1 LVFQVDWHARG
12 IKNGFLTMS
21 YTVFYDGA
29 SNGRHCRAQCFQTGG
44 DDMKSARLFTTA
56 DVVKINQ
63 RMINREPAPLAPDI
77 RDRFLRD
84 VRFSREQINS
94 AFAAA
99 RRRLG
104 EA

>member
-1 LVFQVDWHARG
+1 MAPQMDDIA
-12 IKNGFLTMS
+12 
-21 YTVFYDGA
+21 
-29 SNGRHCRAQCFQTGG
+29 GRNVSKEGN
-44 DDMKSARLFTTA
+44 DMKSERLFTTA

-63 RMINREPAPLAPDI
+63 RLIKRESAPLAPDI
-77 RDRFLRD
+77 RDRYLRD

-99 RRRLG
+99 RRRLN